1 MRCSFLPNNFGLDF
15 TNGNFN
21 FLKLPEAASMPEL
34 SESNGIKWMS
44 SLEAKFEDAKDKK
57 PTAEKLERLRRE
69 KVGPWN
75 SNVATDYLV
84 SVGVRSEN

>member
-1 MRCSFLPNNFGLDF
+1 
-15 TNGNFN
+15 
-21 FLKLPEAASMPEL
+21 MPEL
-34 SESNGIKWMS
+34 SENNGIKWMS

-75 SNVATDYLV
+75 SDVL
-84 SVGVRSEN
+84 GFCGCFI